1 MSRVTTALGRIR
13 RGSADDEGFTV
24 VEMVVVIF
32 ILGVVLA
39 MVQGALIMAQR
50 NTSAAKTRLDQVG
63 SGKVAIEAMS
73 RTLRTAVRP
82 SQLSATCSSC
92 DSLAAF
98 MAGDARSVRF
108 YANIDN
114 PNNIIGPSKVSYS
127 VTSSGDLVE
136 TIQPPNAHAVG
147 DYDYQYCTPG
157 AGGCTV
163 YTRTLARAIVPGA
176 TLFTFYDASGAAF
189 AASSLSAAE
198 LAAVDQVDIFVTI
211 KETTTANS
219 TTFTQRVGLP
229 NADAFAQ
236 TTST

>member
-1 MSRVTTALGRIR
+1 MTVLRAALGRIR
-13 RGSADDEGFTV
+13 DRRADDAGFTV

-32 ILGVVLA
+32 ILGIVLA

-73 RTLRTAVRP
+73 RSLRTAVRP

-92 DSLAAF
+92 DTLAAF
-98 MAGDARSVRF
+98 MSGDSRSVNF

-136 TIQPPNAHAVG
+136 TIQPPNAHAAG
-147 DYDYQYCTPG
+147 DYNYQYCTPG
-157 AGGCTV
+157 ASGCTV
-163 YTRTLARAIVPGA
+163 YKRVLARKIPSTA
-176 TLFTFYDASGAAF
+176 TLFTYYDASGAAITTLPLTT
-189 AASSLSAAE
+189 AALS
-198 LAAVDQVDIFVTI
+198 AVDQVDIFVTI
-211 KETTTANS
+211 QETSTASS
-219 TTFTQRVGLP
+219 TTFTQRVALP

-236 TTST
+236 TTTT